1 MFGDLKTVI
10 GWLPARERWRW
21 FLLVPVAGL
30 AALIEAAGA
39 LAVFGLL
46 RLVVDPDQVRT
57 APVVSRLWSMWPT
70 SDPRGLVALLALG
83 VGVFYVLRAA
93 YLSWAEWLRQ
103 GTVYRSSAIAAER
116 LLARYLAADYLFHA
130 RRRSASLI
138 EPMTRASDI
147 AYELVAG
154 SAVNILAEAVII
166 FALSVVLIV
175 SAPPITLITVAIV
188 LALVLIPIVM
198 TRRSWERIGESERQ
212 LYQQQ
217 LHLLN
222 QSLGAIK
229 DVKVTGRQP
238 FFEERFRHVKREL
251 GATKQRRAWAATLAR
266 LGVEATL
273 ILGMLLVV
281 FLVMRQDT
289 SGVAAVSVLALFAY
303 TGFRVVPSANRI
315 MLNVGYMREAHPWI
329 RNMDEDMRK
338 LRVPQARTYEH
349 DRPLMQSTLACDNVS
364 FGYEGGPPLA
374 LDQVSFT
381 IERGQSVGIVG
392 PTGAGKS
399 TLVDILLGLL
409 QPTTGRVLIDG
420 EPLEGRERAW
430 QRQIGYVS
438 QDVYL
443 LDDSLRRNIAFG
455 IPDGS
460 IDEARLAAAVT
471 QARLD
476 EVVAALPL
484 KIETAVGENGIRLS
498 GGQRQRVAI
507 ARALY
512 HDPPVLFFDE
522 ATAALDNQTERE
534 VTEAIAHL
542 RQGYGGQASVHGTRT
557 VIAIAHRLSTVKHC
571 DRLIYLR
578 DGKLAG
584 LGTYQELLSD
594 PGFRQLT

>member
-1 MFGDLKTVI
+1 LIRDLRSVI
-10 GWLPARERWRW
+10 GWLPQKERWRW
-21 FLLVPVAGL
+21 LALVPIAGI

-46 RLVVDPDQVRT
+46 RLVVDPENVRST
-57 APVVSRLWSMWPT
+57 PVVSRLWAIWPN
-70 SDPRGLVALLALG
+70 SDPHALVAFLALG
-83 VGVFYVLRAA
+83 VGLFYILRAA
-93 YLSWAEWLRQ
+93 FLSWTEWVRQ
-103 GTVYRSSAIAAER
+103 GMVYRSSAVAAER

-154 SAVNILAEAVII
+154 SAVNIFAEAVIML
-166 FALSVVLIV
+166 ALAIVLV
-175 SAPPITLITVAIV
+175 ASAPPITLVTVAVV
-188 LALVLIPIVM
+188 LGLVLVPIVM

-217 LHLLN
+217 LHLLQ

-238 FFEERFRHVKREL
+238 FFEERFRHVKRQL

-273 ILGMLLVV
+273 ILSMLLVV
-281 FLVMRQDT
+281 FLVMRQGS
-289 SGVAAVSVLALFAY
+289 SGGDIVSVLALFAY

-315 MLNVGYMREAHPWI
+315 MLNVGYLREAHPWI
-329 RNMDEDMRK
+329 RNMDEDMHK
-338 LRVPQARTYEH
+338 LRVPQPRSYDH
-349 DRPLMQSTLACDNVS
+349 DRPLLQSTLTCERVS

-374 LDQVSFT
+374 LADVSFT

-399 TLVDILLGLL
+399 TLVDVLLGLL
-409 QPTTGRVLIDG
+409 PPTTGRVLVDG

-455 IPDGS
+455 IPDGG
-460 IDEARLAAAVT
+460 IDEARLALAVT

-476 EVVAALPL
+476 EVVSMLPQRL
-484 KIETAVGENGIRLS
+484 DTMVGENGVRLS

-534 VTEAIAHL
+534 VTDAI
-542 RQGYGGQASVHGTRT
+542 ASVHGSRT

-584 LGTYQELLSD
+584 IGTYQELMSD
-594 PGFRQLT
+594 PEFRQLT